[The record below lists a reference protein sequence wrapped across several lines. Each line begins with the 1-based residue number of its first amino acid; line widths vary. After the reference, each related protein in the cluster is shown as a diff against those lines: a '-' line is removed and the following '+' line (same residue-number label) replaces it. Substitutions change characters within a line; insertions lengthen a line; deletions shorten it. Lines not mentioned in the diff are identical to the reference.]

1 MSIWRQKLVVGTTE
15 SELMILEPETLNVD
29 KIVKSPLSIKTK
41 VIAIDI
47 N

>member
-1 MSIWRQKLVVGTTE
+1 MSIWRDKLVVGTTE
-15 SELMILEPETLNVD
+15 SELMILEPETLHVD